1 MIKKTTI
8 LSLLISTLFLN
19 SCAIGYSVDKTF
31 TPLSTVNCETTPENV
46 TLFFEGEKVDF
57 EYEKIG
63 LIEIQGEYSSTDA
76 ELIEEVKKM
85 AKSKCCDIV
94 INLKKSYVDRDKK
107 LLFTDVPDEKY
118 TSIVYN
124 GIAVRK
130 NKLFQIK

>member
-8 LSLLISTLFLN
+8 LSLIILPIFLN

-31 TPLSTVNCETTPENV
+31 TPLSTINCETTPENV

-63 LIEIQGEYSSTDA
+63 LIEIQGEYSSTEA

-94 INLKKSYVDRDKK
+94 INLKKSYIDRDKK
-107 LLFTDVPDEKY
+107 LLFTDVPDKKY

-130 NKLFQIK
+130 KQTISN